1 MRTQQLYL
9 DDSYLK
15 EMDAEILDILP
26 EGEGRYRVVLDQT
39 VFYPMGGG
47 QATDQGKLE
56 GDLIAEV
63 YQVLNKDGDIWH
75 FVKTSNA
82 PALGMKVHGSIN
94 WDRRYKNMK
103 LHSAGHIIDFAM
115 YLLGYSPK
123 TLFPMKADHDKNPHI
138 IYQGTLTKD
147 IKQKLQDE
155 QSSSSLQSKTN
166 ELVEKNLEISWY
178 FQPFE
183 DLQKEAIYLQPGLP
197 TNKPLRTLKL
207 AGIGAVADGGT
218 QVKKTSEVGKIIIE
232 SIENQDNLTL
242 IKYSLAKI

>member
-15 EMDAEILDILP
+15 EMDAEILEVLP
-26 EGEGRYRVVLDQT
+26 ESQDRYKLILDKT

-56 GDLIAEV
+56 GENWSGEV
-63 YQVLNKDGDIWH
+63 YQVLNKDGEIWH
-75 FVKTSNA
+75 FVKASTA
-82 PALGMKVHGSIN
+82 PALGMKIHGIIN

-123 TLFPMKADHDKNPHI
+123 ILVPLRADHDKNPHI
-138 IYQGTLTKD
+138 VYQGGLDED
-147 IKQKLQDE
+147 IRQKLQDE

-166 ELVEKNLEISWY
+166 ELVTKNLEFSWY
-178 FQPFE
+178 FQPLE

-207 AGIGAVADGGT
+207 EDVGAVADGGT

-242 IKYSLAKI
+242 IKYSI

>member
-1 MRTQQLYL
+1 MKTQQLYL

-15 EMDAEILDILP
+15 EMAAEILEVLP
-26 EGEGRYRVVLDQT
+26 EGESRYKLILDKT

-56 GDLIAEV
+56 ADNWSGEV
-63 YQVLNKDGDIWH
+63 YQVLNKDGEIWH
-75 FVKTSNA
+75 FVKANA
-82 PALGMKVHGSIN
+82 APTVGMKVHGSIN

-115 YLLGYSPK
+115 YLLQYSPK
-123 TLFPMKADHDKNPHI
+123 TLIPMKADHDKNPHI
-138 IYQGTLTKD
+138 VYQGTLKGD

-155 QSSSSLQSKTN
+155 TN
-166 ELVEKNLEISWY
+166 KLVEKNLEISWY
-178 FQPFE
+178 FQPLE

-207 AGIGAVADGGT
+207 EGVGAVADGGT
-218 QVKKTSEVGKIIIE
+218 QVKKTSEVGKINID

-242 IKYSLAKI
+242 IKYSIY